1 MKKIFGYIS
10 IVLFFMSCSDTGETF
25 KETSEGLVYAYRI
38 DNLQSPKPKN
48 GDRLLLKVAYY
59 NESDSL
65 LFDSREISHRFVQEY
80 IEPQDTTPS
89 IYHIYQMLSQGDSI
103 TAKINAEHFF
113 EVHRKDGLPPGIQQ
127 GEMLRFEVKLDSI
140 FSPEEF
146 ISHAEKI
153 IEDLCEQ
160 EQLLLAEYIA
170 GNYSDI
176 EPTQSGM
183 YYIEEQ
189 QGDGKKP
196 TNQSIVTIH
205 YTAAYITGDIIYSSA
220 KVQKPLTF
228 SVQDEKVWPGLCEGV
243 QYMRKGGYAKF
254 VLPSDLA
261 AGKDGE
267 DPIPPCK
274 TIVLKVALLEVE

>member
-1 MKKIFGYIS
+1 MVCQFITVKKLVIEIMKKIFGYIS

-146 ISHAEKI
+146 ISKSNKVTEKNQQI
-153 IEDLCEQ
+153 SQSLQFITP
-160 EQLLLAEYIA
+160 LLILPEILF
-170 GNYSDI
+170 I
-176 EPTQSGM
+176 R
-183 YYIEEQ
+183 
-189 QGDGKKP
+189 
-196 TNQSIVTIH
+196 
-205 YTAAYITGDIIYSSA
+205 
-220 KVQKPLTF
+220 VQKFKSHSRSAYKTKKYGRVCVKACNICEKADMQSSCSLLT
-228 SVQDEKVWPGLCEGV
+228 
-243 QYMRKGGYAKF
+243 
-254 VLPSDLA
+254 
-261 AGKDGE
+261 
-267 DPIPPCK
+267 
-274 TIVLKVALLEVE
+274 